1 MLKKSLAALFAVLY
15 LFAGTIGFAKAE
27 IPPVPVNSI
36 YVQDY
41 AKVLSNETKQKINGL
56 GQSLQKQTK
65 AQVVVVTVK
74 SLEQMPIEEYSLGIL
89 RTWGVGD
96 KALNN
101 GVVMLV
107 AVDDRQSRVEVG
119 YGLEGALPDGKTGQ
133 IQDEYLL
140 PYFKAGDY
148 NSGILNGYLALSKVV
163 ADEYKVTLAG
173 ASPPVKPAAAAGTSF
188 FEDIRNL
195 IFAAVVVV
203 LIILDFMFFGG
214 RFTFLLLA
222 LLRSRGGGGGGGGYG
237 GGGGGG
243 GGSSRRW

>member
-1 MLKKSLAALFAVLY
+1 MLKRSLAGLFAALY
-15 LFAGTIGFAKAE
+15 LFAGTIGYAKAE

-41 AKVLSNETKQKINGL
+41 AKVLSNETKQKINGIGL
-56 GQSLQKQTK
+56 SLQKQTK
-65 AQVVVVTVK
+65 AQVAVVTVK
-74 SLEQMPIEEYSLGIL
+74 SLEEIPIEEYSLNIL

-96 KALNN
+96 KSLNN
-101 GVVMLV
+101 GVVMLI
-107 AVDDRQSRVEVG
+107 AVDDRQSRFEVG
-119 YGLEGALPDGKTGQ
+119 YGLEGALPDAKTGQ

-140 PYFKAGDY
+140 PYVKAGDY
-148 NSGILNGYLALSKVV
+148 DSGILNSYLALSKVV

-173 ASPPVKPAAAAGTSF
+173 ASPPVKPVVATEASF
-188 FEDIRNL
+188 FENLQNL
-195 IFAAVVVV
+195 IFAAVIIV

-237 GGGGGG
+237 GGSGGG